1 MLKLSVDLGTSDD
14 MNKAK
19 KWKNEQ
25 DQLKAIV
32 EKKKDFSKNLWLA
45 LLIPHAE
52 KKDGSKQV
60 QLLQMKGDA
69 LGNWTWKRNFQ

>member
-1 MLKLSVDLGTSDD
+1 MLKLSVDLGTLDD

-32 EKKKDFSKNLWLA
+32 EKKKDF
-45 LLIPHAE
+45 
-52 KKDGSKQV
+52 
-60 QLLQMKGDA
+60 
-69 LGNWTWKRNFQ
+69 F